1 MPSAIELRDE
11 PVPKRLVVLRM
22 GVNTLNDVALGRTSG
37 DAYDEWGIH
46 AFSVLELPDGD
57 WERLAAVMPVVRR
70 RPKAMEA
77 SGPELLGD
85 GFPLLPTRGRLHWS
99 VVLSEPTPAQFER
112 VRRHFRGPIDIPVWE
127 GR

>member
-1 MPSAIELRDE
+1 MPSAIELRAE
-11 PVPKRLVVLRM
+11 AVPERLVVLRM
-22 GVNTLNDVALGRTSG
+22 GVNTLNDVALGRTCA

-57 WERLAAVMPVVRR
+57 WERLAAVMPVVRK

-77 SGPELLGD
+77 SGSALLSD
-85 GFPLLPTRGRLHWS
+85 GFPLLPTRGRLHRS
-99 VVLSEPTPAQFER
+99 VVLSEPTPAQFDR

-127 GR
+127 GN

>member
-1 MPSAIELRDE
+1 MPKSIVLRAE
-11 PVPKRLVVLRM
+11 AVPDRLVALRM
-22 GVNTLNDVALGRTSG
+22 GINTISDNALARACG

-57 WERLAAVMPVVRR
+57 WEQLAMVMPIVRK
-70 RPKAMEA
+70 RPKALIA
-77 SGPELLGD
+77 AGRDHLAA

-99 VVLSEPTPAQFER
+99 VLLSEPTTAQFFR
-112 VRRHFRGPIDIPVWE
+112 VRRHFSGPVDVPVWD